1 VAEAPLGPE
10 QAVAAAARV
19 QALGAAERG
28 QAVEGAG
35 AGGGGGGGG
44 GARAAGTV
52 HPLDQS
58 GLTTC
63 LPGMVWDTKHQKCL
77 VRHSRMLPDP
87 ELTK

>member
-1 VAEAPLGPE
+1 
-10 QAVAAAARV
+10 
-19 QALGAAERG
+19 
-28 QAVEGAG
+28 
-35 AGGGGGGGG
+35 
-44 GARAAGTV
+44 
-52 HPLDQS
+52 LDQS